1 MTDKKTLTLDVPGAV
16 LTYDVREA
24 ATPTDEPPL
33 VLIGLPMGAE
43 GFTTLASHFTDRTVV
58 TYDPRGVE
66 RSTREPGADRPS
78 VATHADDVH
87 RIIEAIGGGRVD
99 LLASSGGAVVA
110 LDLAATHP
118 EDVRTVVAHE
128 PPLPSVLPDREA
140 MVAAMTDIHDTY
152 QAKGFS
158 AAMAKFIALV
168 MFEGEVTA
176 DYVRQPDPDPA
187 VFGLPTE
194 DDGTRDDLMFGVNML
209 VLPPYEPRYEALK
222 ASAPRVL
229 IAVGAD
235 TGEQMTGRAARGTAA
250 LLGQEPVVFPGGHGG
265 FGGGEYGQPADK
277 PVEFAAKLREVL
289 SAASA

>member
-24 ATPTDEPPL
+24 AAPTDEPPL
-33 VLIGLPMGAE
+33 LLIGLPMGAQ

-66 RSTREPGADRPS
+66 RSTRSDSTDLPGIP
-78 VATHADDVH
+78 TFADDVH
-87 RIIEAIGGGRVD
+87 RIIEAVGGGAVD
-99 LLASSGGAVVA
+99 LFGSSGGAVTA
-110 LDLAATHP
+110 LELATAHP

-152 QAKGFS
+152 QAKGFG
-158 AAMAKFIALV
+158 AGMAKFIALV
-168 MFEGEVTA
+168 MAQGELTA
-176 DYVRQPDPDPA
+176 DYVNQPGPDPA
-187 VFGLPTE
+187 MFGMPTE
-194 DDGTRDDLMFGVNML
+194 DDGSRDDLLLGVNML
-209 VLPPYEPRYEALK
+209 TLPPYEPAYETIK
-222 ASAPRVL
+222 AGTPRVL
-229 IAVGAD
+229 IGIGGD
-235 TGEQMTGRAARGTAA
+235 TGGEMAGRSARAAAA
-250 LLGQEPVVFPGGHGG
+250 LLDAEPVVFPGGHGG

-289 SAASA
+289 AG

>member
-1 MTDKKTLTLDVPGAV
+1 MTDKKTFTLDVPGAV

-24 ATPTDEPPL
+24 ATPSDEPPL

-43 GFTTLASHFTDRTVV
+43 GFTTLAGHFTDRTVV

-66 RSTREPGADRPS
+66 RSTREPSADLPG

-87 RIIEAIGGGRVD
+87 RIIETVGGGPVD

-128 PPLPSVLPDREA
+128 PPLASVLPDREA
-140 MVAAMTDIHDTY
+140 MVAAMTDMHDTY
-152 QAKGFS
+152 QAKGFG
-158 AAMAKFIALV
+158 AAMAKFITVLMAQ
-168 MFEGEVTA
+168 GELTA
-176 DYVRQPDPDPA
+176 DYAKQPDPDPA
-187 VFGLPTE
+187 AFGLPTE
-194 DDGTRDDLMFGVNML
+194 DDGSRDDLMFGVNML
-209 VLPPYEPRYEALK
+209 VLPPYEPRYETLEAGT
-222 ASAPRVL
+222 PRVL

-235 TGEQMTGRAARGTAA
+235 TGEQMTGRAARGTATR
-250 LLGQEPVVFPGGHGG
+250 LGTEPVVFPGGHGG

-289 SAASA
+289 AG